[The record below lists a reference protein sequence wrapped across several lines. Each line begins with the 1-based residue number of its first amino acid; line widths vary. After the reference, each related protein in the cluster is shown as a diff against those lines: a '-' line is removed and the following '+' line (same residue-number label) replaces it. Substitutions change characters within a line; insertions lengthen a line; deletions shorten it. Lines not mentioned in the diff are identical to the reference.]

1 MLNLL
6 EKDVLM
12 FSGQYVRVGIL
23 NKIQHFYIWIQLNFM
38 GIPEYACN
46 PEHVNEPEHIINRVS
61 ALKSHL
67 QAGYKA
73 VHTTQCHKM
82 DKILFT

>member
-1 MLNLL
+1 
-6 EKDVLM
+6 
-12 FSGQYVRVGIL
+12 
-23 NKIQHFYIWIQLNFM
+23 M